1 MTRRTVIF
9 DFDGTLADTMPD
21 LVDALA
27 AALPEH
33 LQSGGRPARE
43 LVLELLQLPPR
54 QMIQRVTD
62 LTGWSPAEIQAVQM
76 RVGADLPTRLFP
88 EVPGVLVAL
97 KEAGYGLVMSSA
109 GSESTLRD
117 KLEKAGIADQCDF
130 TLGTDFEK
138 GINKDDL
145 PRVAAE
151 RMGMSPEEFASI
163 AVFVADLPTDMQL
176 AQRAGLLAIG
186 RLGSAN
192 AEVLTAAGAQHVIRD
207 LTELQPL
214 LERLHPP
221 VAAETVGSSK

>member
-1 MTRRTVIF
+1 
-9 DFDGTLADTMPD
+9 
-21 LVDALA
+21 
-27 AALPEH
+27 
-33 LQSGGRPARE
+33 
-43 LVLELLQLPPR
+43 VLELLQLPSR

-62 LTGWSPAEIQAVQM
+62 LTGWSPAQIQAVRR

-88 EVPGVLVAL
+88 EVPGVLVTL
-97 KEAGYGLVMSSA
+97 KEAGYVLVMSSA

-117 KLEKAGIADQCDF
+117 KLEKAGTADQCDF

-138 GINKDDL
+138 GMNKDDL

-151 RMGMSPEEFASI
+151 RLGMSPEEFASI

-176 AQRAGLLAIG
+176 ARRAGLLAIG
-186 RLGSAN
+186 RLGSVN
-192 AEVLTAAGAQHVIRD
+192 AEVLTAAGAQHVISD

-221 VAAETVGSSK
+221 VASQTVSSSK